1 MNHESLSK
9 TMLLYTFLLHG
20 WNSSLYQST
29 STEWGMHEAV
39 TYRSMLLE
47 QTNKSETSVTHRGP
61 KMCCSKTANGLH
73 YLSFVFIISFLNN
86 CNNSVICT
94 SSS

>member
-20 WNSSLYQST
+20 WNSSLYEST

-39 TYRSMLLE
+39 TCRSILLE
-47 QTNKSETSVTHRGP
+47 QTNMWETSV
-61 KMCCSKTANGLH
+61 S
-73 YLSFVFIISFLNN
+73 
-86 CNNSVICT
+86 
-94 SSS
+94 